1 MWSRKFQLILC
12 CLQKV
17 PILAKILNGMKIPR
31 PTYLAQLVSAK
42 GNGSIKI
49 VTGLRRCGK
58 SYLLFNLFAE
68 YLANEGVGQN
78 HIIKIDL
85 EDIRNLELR
94 QPLELVKY
102 IDSRMTDSSM
112 YYILIDDVENFS
124 DVLNSYLKIE
134 NADVYV
140 TGSNSKF
147 LSSDIATEFRG
158 RGDEIHMYPLSFAEY
173 YSAIGG
179 DKADAWKNYFTYG
192 GLPHVLTFDSH
203 IKKANYLSNLYRTV
217 YKVDLTERNRI
228 GKTKEFDELI
238 KSLASSIGSPC
249 NPSKL
254 SNTFK
259 SRGNADLSANTIDTY
274 LSYMEDVFLIEK
286 ASRYDVKGKKY
297 ISTLSKFY
305 FTDMG
310 VRNALLDFRQ
320 QEETH
325 IMENIIYN
333 ELCIRGFSVDVGMVE
348 VKGKNDSDEWYRK
361 QFEVDFVAN
370 MGSKRYYIQSAL
382 AIPDREKMEQECNSL
397 KNIQDAFKKIII
409 VRDNINPWHTD
420 DGILIL
426 GLFDFLLNSNSLDF

>member
-1 MWSRKFQLILC
+1 
-12 CLQKV
+12 
-17 PILAKILNGMKIPR
+17 MKIPR
-31 PTYLAQLVSAK
+31 PTYLEQLISAQ

-68 YLANEGVGQN
+68 HLANTGVDKD

-85 EDIRNLELR
+85 EDIRNIELR
-94 QPLELVKY
+94 QPLTLVKH
-102 IDSRMTDSSM
+102 IDSCMKDSSM
-112 YYILIDDVENFS
+112 YYILIDEVQHVKDFS

-158 RGDEIHMYPLSFAEY
+158 RGDEIHMYPLSFSEY
-173 YSAIGG
+173 FSAIGG
-179 DKADAWKNYFTYG
+179 DKGEAWKDFLTYG
-192 GLPHVLTFDSH
+192 GLPHILTFDSH

-217 YKVDLTERNRI
+217 YKVDITERNNI
-228 GKTKEFDELI
+228 GKIKEFDELA
-238 KSLASSIGSPC
+238 KSIASSIGSPC

-259 SRGNADLSANTIDTY
+259 SRGNADLSANTINAY
-274 LSYMEDVFLIEK
+274 LSYMEDAFLIEK
-286 ASRYDVKGKKY
+286 ATRYDVKGKKY
-297 ISTLSKFY
+297 ISSLSKFY

-310 VRNALLDFRQ
+310 IRNALLDFRQ

-325 IMENIIYN
+325 LMENIIYN
-333 ELCIRGFSVDVGMVE
+333 ELLIRGFSVDVGIVE
-348 VKGKNDSDEWYRK
+348 VKGKNDDNEWYRK

-370 MGSKRYYIQSAL
+370 IGSKRYYIQSAFSM
-382 AIPDREKMEQECNSL
+382 PDPGKMEQECKSL

-409 VRDNINPWHTD
+409 IRDNINPWHTE

-426 GLFDFLLNSNSLDF
+426 GLFDFLLNPNSLDF

>member
-1 MWSRKFQLILC
+1 
-12 CLQKV
+12 
-17 PILAKILNGMKIPR
+17 MKIPR
-31 PTYLAQLVSAK
+31 PTYLEQLISAQ

-68 YLANEGVGQN
+68 HLANTGVDKD

-85 EDIRNLELR
+85 EDIRNIELR
-94 QPLELVKY
+94 QPLTLVKH
-102 IDSRMTDSSM
+102 IDSCMKDSSM
-112 YYILIDDVENFS
+112 YYILIDEVQHVKDFS

-158 RGDEIHMYPLSFAEY
+158 RGDEIHMYPLSFSEY
-173 YSAIGG
+173 FSAIGG
-179 DKADAWKNYFTYG
+179 DKGEAWKDFLTYG
-192 GLPHVLTFDSH
+192 GLPHILTFDSH

-217 YKVDLTERNRI
+217 YKVDITERNNI
-228 GKTKEFDELI
+228 GKIKEFDKLA
-238 KSLASSIGSPC
+238 KSIASSIGSPC

-259 SRGNADLSANTIDTY
+259 SRGNADLSANTINAY
-274 LSYMEDVFLIEK
+274 LSYMEDAFLIEK
-286 ASRYDVKGKKY
+286 ATRYDVKGKKY
-297 ISTLSKFY
+297 ISSLSKFY

-310 VRNALLDFRQ
+310 IRNALLDFRQ

-325 IMENIIYN
+325 LMENIIYN
-333 ELCIRGFSVDVGMVE
+333 ELLIRGFSVDVGIVE
-348 VKGKNDSDEWYRK
+348 VKGKNDDNEWYRK

-370 MGSKRYYIQSAL
+370 IGSKRYYIQSAFSM
-382 AIPDREKMEQECNSL
+382 PDPGKMEQECKSL

-409 VRDNINPWHTD
+409 IRDNINPWHTE

-426 GLFDFLLNSNSLDF
+426 GLFDFLLNPNSLDF